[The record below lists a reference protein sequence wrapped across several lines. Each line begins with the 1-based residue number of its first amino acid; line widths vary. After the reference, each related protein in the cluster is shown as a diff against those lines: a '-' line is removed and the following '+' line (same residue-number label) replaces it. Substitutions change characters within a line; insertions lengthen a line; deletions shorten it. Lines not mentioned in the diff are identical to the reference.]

1 MKYLVSLVLF
11 GSNGIVAGGVALPS
25 SQTVL
30 VRSFLGSVLLVAT
43 LTASLAMGHK
53 RPDHATAHLA
63 TLEYPKQAC
72 ALAASGAALGIGWI
86 FLFEAYRLVGV
97 GVSTLAYYCG
107 PAIVMALSPL
117 LFSERLTHARVAGFS
132 CVVLGA
138 FFVVAQEGGGHGVSA
153 QGLALGGMSTVMY
166 AAMAVFSRRAPQIR
180 GLEAASV
187 QLVSCFVAVLL
198 YSVISSSVV
207 TPAALAQAN
216 LPAMLLLG
224 FINTGLGCYLYFS
237 SIGQLPVQRFAV
249 CGYLE
254 PLSAVV
260 LSAAILGEPLTL
272 GHIAGACLIIG
283 GAAASEL
290 LGSRDIRLPW
300 PCVPRSRRSLR
311 PRFGTR
317 RLVQL
322 SHCAK

>member
-11 GSNGIVAGGVALPS
+11 GSNGIVAGGIALPP
-25 SQTVL
+25 SQIVL

-43 LTASLAMGHK
+43 LTASLAMERHH
-53 RPDHATAHLA
+53 PDHATARLV

-86 FLFEAYRLVGV
+86 FLFEAYCLVGV

-117 LFSERLTHARVAGFS
+117 LFSERLTHAKVAGFS

-138 FFVVAQEGGGHGVSA
+138 FFVVAQGGGHGVSA
-153 QGLALGGMSTVMY
+153 QGLALGGMSAVMY
-166 AAMAVFSRRAPQIR
+166 AAMAVFSKRAPQIR

-198 YSVISSSVV
+198 YSILSDSVV
-207 TPAALAQAN
+207 TLGTLAQAN

-272 GHIAGACLIIG
+272 GRIAGACLIIG

-300 PCVPRSRRSLR
+300 PCVPRSHRSLR

-317 RLVQL
+317 RLAQL

>member
-1 MKYLVSLVLF
+1 MKYLVSLALF
-11 GSNGIVAGGVALPS
+11 GSNGIVAGGIALPP
-25 SQTVL
+25 SQVVL
-30 VRSFLGSVLLVAT
+30 VRSFLGSALLVVALAT
-43 LTASLAMGHK
+43 SLAMGRHH
-53 RPDHATAHLA
+53 PDHTKARLVTRRH
-63 TLEYPKQAC
+63 PRQAC

-107 PAIVMALSPL
+107 PVIVMALSPL
-117 LFSERLTHARVAGFS
+117 LFSERLTHVKVAGFS

-138 FFVVAQEGGGHGVSA
+138 FFVVAQGGGHGGSA
-153 QGLALGGMSTVMY
+153 QGLALGGMSAVMY
-166 AAMAVFSRRAPQIR
+166 AAMAVFSKRAPQIK

-198 YSVISSSVV
+198 YSILSGSVV

-272 GHIAGACLIIG
+272 GRIAGACLIIG

-290 LGSRDIRLPW
+290 LGRRNIQLPW
-300 PCVPRSRRSLR
+300 PHAPRSHRSLR

-317 RLVQL
+317 RLAQL